1 MRQKVKKNASGAPEV
16 FIYENECLY
25 IFLFFF
31 FLILKKGFQLSICII
46 YTQVKGWRK
55 NLSKHLDRVKSI
67 ILK

>member
-31 FLILKKGFQLSICII
+31 FFNFEKRLSIIHLHYI
-46 YTQVKGWRK
+46 YTGKRLEEK
-55 NLSKHLDRVKSI
+55 FE
-67 ILK
+67 